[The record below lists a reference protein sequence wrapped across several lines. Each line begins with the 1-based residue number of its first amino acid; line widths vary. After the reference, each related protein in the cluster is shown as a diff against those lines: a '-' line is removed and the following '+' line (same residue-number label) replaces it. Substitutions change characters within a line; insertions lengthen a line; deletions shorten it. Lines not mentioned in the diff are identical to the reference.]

1 MPMAEELTAAEAKRL
16 RQRNDWSLQHLANL
30 SGINKAY
37 LSEFETG
44 QRSLAPEQ
52 LESLKSLLIPEASG
66 RASPSIIVDKGHYRL
81 VFVDPATGEETDRP
95 PIAHIKWTD
104 ESGSSYSMYVGE
116 P

>member
-1 MPMAEELTAAEAKRL
+1 MPMPGELTPAEAKRL

-44 QRSLAPEQ
+44 QRYLPPEQ
-52 LESLKSLLIPEASG
+52 LESLKSLLDPEAAG
-66 RASPSIIVDKGHYRL
+66 RASPLIIVEEGHYRL
-81 VFVDPATGEETDRP
+81 IFVDPVTREETDRP